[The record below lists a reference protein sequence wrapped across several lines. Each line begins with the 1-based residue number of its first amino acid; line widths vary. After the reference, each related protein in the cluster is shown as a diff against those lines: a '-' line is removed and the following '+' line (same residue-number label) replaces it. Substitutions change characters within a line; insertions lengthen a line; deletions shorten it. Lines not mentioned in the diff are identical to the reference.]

1 MPHSS
6 AKAGKTG
13 NIGGLLSPSNAPSRG
28 RLLSIRGLRGH
39 GAPMMRRFLIL
50 CAALSMSAGAAHAAC
65 YADYK
70 AKRDNPL
77 RLHYGVVEID
87 GACTAANAEAEVGP
101 KLAADGWELLT
112 IVGVFDDAG
121 LDERRESA
129 GDYYLRY

>member
-1 MPHSS
+1 
-6 AKAGKTG
+6 
-13 NIGGLLSPSNAPSRG
+13 
-28 RLLSIRGLRGH
+28 
-39 GAPMMRRFLIL
+39 MMRRFLIL